1 MIISN
6 NDALYLNDSN
16 AVSGSLPLSVFP
28 TKLLPGPL
36 SFRSAALQIYR
47 PSSHTGVLMLLYISG
62 YR

>member
-6 NDALYLNDSN
+6 NDYLYLNDSD
-16 AVSGSLPLSVFP
+16 AVSGPFPLSVFP
-28 TKLLPGPL
+28 TKLPPGML

-47 PSSHTGVLMLLYISG
+47 PSSHTVLMLLYISG